1 MNPTPNLSARR
12 PSALLFFLLAL
23 AVIALDQLSK
33 WAVHTYMQPGMAGE
47 IPVFG
52 HWFKLHYTLNP
63 GMAFGLEL
71 PEPFGKLLLTS
82 FRLLAVS
89 GLIYYI
95 IYLVRHR
102 AAKGYIA
109 CMALILGGAVG
120 NLIDSVFYGI
130 IYHNAPFGATTPW
143 FHGQVID
150 MLYADIYEGFLP
162 QNWPLVGGKYVSL
175 WPIFNVA
182 DSSIFLGVALI
193 LIFQGRFFQ
202 PEPVGAL
209 VASEPPTISVPPTS
223 QSDAGLSPHTPTA
236 L

>member
-1 MNPTPNLSARR
+1 MTYSSLVNPVQNLSARR
-12 PSALLFFLLAL
+12 PSAGLFFLLAL
-23 AVIALDQLSK
+23 VIIALDQAVK
-33 WAVHTYMQPGMAGE
+33 WAVHTHMQPGLAGE

-71 PEPFGKLLLTS
+71 PEPFGKLLLTG
-82 FRLLAVS
+82 FRLLAVG
-89 GLIYYI
+89 GLVYYI
-95 IYLVRHR
+95 LYLVRHC
-102 AAKGYIA
+102 AAQGYIA

-120 NLIDSVFYGI
+120 NVIDSIFYGV
-130 IYHNAPFGATTPW
+130 IYKNAPFGAPTPW

-162 QNWPLVGGKYVSL
+162 QSWPLVGGKYVSL

-193 LIFQGRFFQ
+193 LLFQSRFFT
-202 PEPVGAL
+202 PE
-209 VASEPPTISVPPTS
+209 VAPADSTAQTQIPTPS
-223 QSDAGLSPHTPTA
+223 
-236 L
+236 